1 MQYET
6 TGCYPCILVCAPSN
20 NAIDE
25 IANRLMNE
33 IDSKYDSKLIV
44 IKYDLFAIFIIVF
57 SITVVRI
64 GVPATMNP
72 DVVRISLDKLSGE
85 KLRDDAAKTTSS
97 ESRHLLTLKAE
108 SNTLQRKKKKLVAA
122 ILNANK
128 VVFCFVF

>member
-1 MQYET
+1 MICSQSLLLK
-6 TGCYPCILVCAPSN
+6 IISLLS
-20 NAIDE
+20 
-25 IANRLMNE
+25 L
-33 IDSKYDSKLIV
+33 LI
-44 IKYDLFAIFIIVF
+44 FVF

-64 GVPATMNP
+64 GVPETMNP
-72 DVVRISLDKLSGE
+72 DVVRISLDKLSEE

-108 SNTLQRKKKKLVAA
+108 SNTLQRKKKKFVAA